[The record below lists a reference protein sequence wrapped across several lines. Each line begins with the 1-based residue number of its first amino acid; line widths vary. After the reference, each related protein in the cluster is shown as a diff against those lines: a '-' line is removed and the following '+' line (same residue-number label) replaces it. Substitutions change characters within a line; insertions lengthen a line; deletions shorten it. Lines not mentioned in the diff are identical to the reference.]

1 MSEASDVI
9 DDPEVLLPSPRFIRL
24 TTIDDAR
31 AEMARVY
38 RDMRAK
44 KIPMEDGTK
53 LVYVLSQIGRMS
65 EVVLIEKRVQEMQLA
80 LERSGIQYVSKP

>member
-1 MSEASDVI
+1 MSEDMEVI
-9 DDPEVLLPSPRFIRL
+9 DGVEVLSPSPRFIRL

-38 RDMRAK
+38 RDMRAG

-53 LVYVLSQIGRMS
+53 LVYVLSQVGRLS
-65 EVVLIEKRVQEMQLA
+65 EVVLIEKRVKQMQQA
-80 LERSGIQYVSKP
+80 LERAGIDYVSKS

>member
-1 MSEASDVI
+1 MSEEMDVV
-9 DDPEVLLPSPRFIRL
+9 DGVEVLTPSPRFIRL

-38 RDMRAK
+38 RDMRAG

-53 LVYVLSQIGRMS
+53 LVYVLSQVGRLS
-65 EVVLIEKRVQEMQLA
+65 EVVLIEKRVQQMQQA
-80 LERSGIQYVSKP
+80 LERAGIDYVSKS